1 MLNVLLLGRTDLKTR
16 QYLRPESLY
25 IVILILLTIE
35 IFGYM
40 QKDTVQAVKMLF
52 KISFKV
58 L

>member
-1 MLNVLLLGRTDLKTR
+1 MLNVLLLGCTDLKTR

>member
-1 MLNVLLLGRTDLKTR
+1 MLNVLLLGHTDLKAR

-25 IVILILLTIE
+25 IVVLILLTIE

-52 KISFKV
+52 KISFKAR
-58 L
+58 